1 MKKLFPLWEDKN
13 IRIFYILNFLSP
25 YFALPNW
32 MFLMLRYVTKS
43 QVGFIDASAILFGVL
58 LEIPT
63 GLISDVFGKKRTL
76 IAGNFSLA
84 LGTFIIALSTSFE
97 GFLIGNL
104 LTFVGFAFNSGSF
117 EAFAYDSLVSTGQ
130 AEEYGRVVEK
140 STSLGIITSLLTI
153 LVGGLLFAIDP
164 RLPFFASGLYFSLG
178 VFVLF
183 FATEPRIDTEHTD
196 PGTYLSKLKDG
207 VKTIFSLQFRDI
219 LIPVLVIS
227 ALARV
232 HQGVVRQ
239 SMAVY
244 YSFNGETFSY
254 VLALAMI
261 PSFFFAARFD
271 TFRRKLGWKKLMVAG
286 LAIYAAL
293 FTMGVTTHGMSFGI
307 VYFIILMGAEK
318 FAYQISTVAANERI
332 ASGHRATALSVLSLI
347 AQIPYVILMFFFA
360 NLTEPNSIHL
370 LISGFAITAAVACLY
385 TIFVQQKPAIS
396 KS

>member
-1 MKKLFPLWEDKN
+1 VWGGVVCFCVWLFFLFPSNALG
-13 IRIFYILNFLSP
+13 IGVGGFLGVPIPHS
-25 YFALPNW
+25 FALVATIMAIVLSASRGSW
-32 MFLMLRYVTKS
+32 FVYYVS
-43 QVGFIDASAILFGVL
+43 YF
-58 LEIPT
+58 
-63 GLISDVFGKKRTL
+63 
-76 IAGNFSLA
+76 
-84 LGTFIIALSTSFE
+84 
-97 GFLIGNL
+97 
-104 LTFVGFAFNSGSF
+104 LTFVGFVFNSGSF